1 MFQSNTSSDLV
12 QGNSLSHP
20 SLITCLLNQPM
31 AKQHCWS
38 HDLYQPI
45 AVIFICHLLKIIFW
59 WINII
64 CRKFV
69 LNSYYQFKIKNTCIF
84 LLCHSLIINIGIN
97 SINLVIVLKCT
108 VIHFVMEINLK
119 ELKKKLWQI
128 YLYQSWNEVI
138 SC

>member
-1 MFQSNTSSDLV
+1 
-12 QGNSLSHP
+12 
-20 SLITCLLNQPM
+20 
-31 AKQHCWS
+31 
-38 HDLYQPI
+38 
-45 AVIFICHLLKIIFW
+45 
-59 WINII
+59 
-64 CRKFV
+64 V

-128 YLYQSWNEVI
+128 YLYQS
-138 SC
+138 